1 MVTTDADAPSDQ
13 VQRTPWT
20 RWVWLAVLVIISVP
34 FAIALVVVGIFLT
47 VVLLFEFSGGY
58 CSDLDSL
65 EVTSPD
71 GRYVARYSARSCG
84 GVLGS
89 AFSQVTV
96 RDAAGPKPD
105 DSESRVVADDLARDL
120 RARWADTNTLIIEYN
135 LPASTMVTK
144 GVFLECD
151 AWRDIT
157 ITCQAVTAI
166 QKHQNPIESIVS
178 GLERGEST
186 ATIGSSGV
194 FLALTEGEAEVLGT
208 EWVGPD
214 YTKSYNQYHTAYTLT
229 SQDGRRVY
237 RSPEIDPRD
246 IRAGHSKT
254 GRQAIFEQF
263 SPAQDKWQV
272 VRVEVFDLE
281 QHIERQQALLQA
293 LEAAAAGTEPTTRLR
308 FGSGFAVLGA
318 GEALAL
324 GRQWVGGDPRNRV
337 ATDGVVRL
345 VSADGEREYLGPRR
359 VPDGDDNGVAAR
371 MQATFIVNSPGEGIQ
386 REVRVEILRASQ
398 AVPPAPSTRPLFIE
412 TFDSPAA
419 GKLPQLSPDP
429 ARFQAGYA
437 GGEYVI
443 RLTEPGEAA
452 LAKVDLPG
460 TYLAASISVDA
471 RLVGETADAVIIVGC
486 RVNPSYQ
493 EEFRFMLDPGRRQYR
508 FSRWV
513 NGKDERPGNWEH
525 YASINQ
531 GDESNRIGVYC
542 GRVIGIDFN
551 DGPPIQTMYEQI
563 PEGLDRVSF
572 KPEGGIWIGV
582 GTIGERSTP
591 VEARFDNLVVQDS
604 QCFRPDD
611 TRC

>member
-1 MVTTDADAPSDQ
+1 MATSADSSGDQ

-47 VVLLFEFSGGY
+47 VVVLFEFSGGN

-135 LPASTMVTK
+135 FPASTTVTK

-166 QKHQNPIESIVS
+166 QKHENPIESIVS
-178 GLERGEST
+178 GLERGEGT
-186 ATIGSSGV
+186 VTISSSGV

-208 EWVGPD
+208 KWVGRD
-214 YTKSYNQYHTAYTLT
+214 HTRNYNQYHTAYTLT

-237 RSPEIDPRD
+237 RSPELDPRA

-263 SPAQDKWQV
+263 SPVDDKWQV
-272 VRVEVFDLE
+272 VRVEVFDLD
-281 QHIERQQALLQA
+281 QHIERQQALLLA

-324 GRQWVGGDPRNRV
+324 GRQWVGGDPRKSE

-345 VSADGEREYLGPRR
+345 ISADGQREYLGPRR
-359 VPDGDDNGVAAR
+359 VPDGDDNGGAAR

-398 AVPPAPSTRPLFIE
+398 AVPSTPGTKLLFAE
-412 TFDSPAA
+412 TFDIPDA
-419 GKLPQLSPDP
+419 GQLPVTSTDP
-429 ARFQAGYA
+429 ARFQVGYVSGEYA
-437 GGEYVI
+437 IRLAEPGGEPA
-443 RLTEPGEAA
+443 R
-452 LAKVDLPG
+452 VDLPG

-471 RLVGETADAVIIVGC
+471 RLVGETPRAVIIVGC

-513 NGKDERPGNWEH
+513 NGQDERPGNWEH

-531 GDESNRIGVYC
+531 GGESNRISVYC

-551 DGPPIQTMYEQI
+551 DGPPIQTVYEQI

-582 GTIGERSTP
+582 GIIGERSTP